1 MLKSINRLKK
11 RKEFNYIYKKGELFH
26 STSFTMFVVKTYYKV
41 PTIGISVSKQVG
53 NSVIRSRAKR
63 IISEACRLNISH
75 FAKRNYIFNAKDKI
89 VDKTSTDI
97 EQEITRVLKKAGL
110 YIETTNV

>member
-11 RKEFNYIYKKGELFH
+11 RKEFNYIYKKGEVFH
-26 STSFTMFVVKTYYKV
+26 SKGFTMFVCKTYYKV

-63 IISEACRLNISH
+63 IISEACRLNIIH
-75 FAKRNYIFNAKDKI
+75 FAKKNYIFNAKTEI
-89 VDKTSTDI
+89 VNMNSKDI
-97 EQEITRVLKKAGL
+97 EQEIIMVLKKAGL
-110 YIETTNV
+110 YV